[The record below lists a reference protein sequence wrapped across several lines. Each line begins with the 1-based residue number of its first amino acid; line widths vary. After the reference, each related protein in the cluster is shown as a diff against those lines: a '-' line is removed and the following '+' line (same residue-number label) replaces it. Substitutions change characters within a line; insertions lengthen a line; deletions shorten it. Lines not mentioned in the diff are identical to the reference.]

1 MKTFS
6 LSSKSKVEVN
16 GLNGARPNITSKGSN
31 LLIFTIVCIF
41 CWTNSNKNKKTKR
54 QKGKQLLKG
63 LYEGFRPKNKK

>member
-41 CWTNSNKNKKTKR
+41 CWTNSNKNKKNEKA
-54 QKGKQLLKG
+54 KGEAIV
-63 LYEGFRPKNKK
+63 EGSLRRV